1 MSTSSKTNPNIKLL
15 TDNLV
20 LIMFIIVAMLFF
32 QNYHEIENEISSVLL
47 NSLHDINHS
56 IAETRTGK

>member
-20 LIMFIIVAMLFF
+20 LIMFIIAAMLFF

-56 IAETRTGK
+56 IAETRTGR